1 MKLFFLLESFSD
13 ATGNQLSEALH
24 YFNAMDHIV
33 VHERENDCWIYRPSV
48 LDDFVNGFAG
58 IHARDRDTRGTQGGL
73 KATNFAGHPSAR

>member
-33 VHERENDCWIYRPSV
+33 VHERENDC
-48 LDDFVNGFAG
+48 
-58 IHARDRDTRGTQGGL
+58 
-73 KATNFAGHPSAR
+73 